1 MTAEMRRAYPSD
13 LTDRQWE
20 WIELLLP
27 APKALGRPRDVDFRE
42 VVNAI
47 LYLLRTG
54 CQWSM
59 LPHDFPPRS
68 TVYEYF
74 SQWRDDGEWDLI
86 VDVLRMSVREQEAPS
101 HEPTPSVASIDS
113 QSVKT
118 AEQGGERGYD
128 GAKKISGRKRHWCV
142 DGLGLL
148 MALVVTS
155 AAIDDAA
162 AAPQVLQQLNRQ
174 EFPRLR
180 VVWGDGKYN
189 NRQLDRWKAKQAS
202 LSWRLEIISRPRNAK
217 GFVLLPKRWV
227 AERSFAWLGRSRR
240 LSKDYERRT
249 DSSRTMIQLAA
260 VNQMLHRLAPESTY
274 PPFKYRVNTKS

>member
-1 MTAEMRRAYPSD
+1 MTAVLRSAYPSD
-13 LTDRQWE
+13 LSDRQWE

-42 VVNAI
+42 IVNAI
-47 LYLLRTG
+47 LYVLRTG
-54 CQWSM
+54 CQWNM
-59 LPHDFPPRS
+59 LPHDFPPKS

-74 SQWRDDGEWDLI
+74 SQWRDQGEWDLI

-101 HEPTPSVASIDS
+101 HEATPSVASIDS

-118 AEQGGERGYD
+118 TEQGGERGYD

-148 MALVVTS
+148 LVLAVTS

-180 VVWGDGKYN
+180 VVWADSKYN
-189 NRQLDRWKAKQAS
+189 NRQLDRWKAKQAN
-202 LSWRLEIISRPRNAK
+202 LHWQLEIISRPRNAQ

-274 PPFKYRVNTKS
+274 PPFKYRNT